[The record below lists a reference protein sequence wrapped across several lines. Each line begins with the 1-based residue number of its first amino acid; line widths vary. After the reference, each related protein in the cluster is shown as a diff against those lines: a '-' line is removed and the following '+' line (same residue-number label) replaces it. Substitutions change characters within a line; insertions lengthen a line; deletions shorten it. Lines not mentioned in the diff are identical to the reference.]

1 MGSNYSEIP
10 KRLSAYRKA
19 LNMSQEEMGRQFAVN
34 QSHYYKLETGVKII
48 SYNSMEQF
56 QKNGGDLCYLITGEK
71 YQHGITD
78 EYIGRCRTQTGR
90 AETMKLILWLTE
102 QGILLH
108 SGNTEELDEKMWK
121 HIKLAEWEKEDA
133 SVWKTI
139 RMIENLSQIQM
150 AEKLDINIKRY
161 RRIEERKVGPDAEIL
176 RILYMEFG
184 YSPLVIL
191 DRESYY
197 MNEINSVWDSF
208 PENIRKYLNRL
219 LDENIK
225 LIDRYES
232 MQT

>member
-10 KRLSAYRKA
+10 QRLSAYRKA

-34 QSHYYKLETGVKII
+34 QSHYYKLETGAKII
-48 SYNSMEQF
+48 SYKSMKQF
-56 QKNGGDLCYLITGEK
+56 RQNGGDLCYLITGEK
-71 YQHGITD
+71 YQRGIAD

-90 AETMKLILWLTE
+90 TEAMKLILWLTE

-108 SGNTEELDEKMWK
+108 SGSTEELDKKMWK
-121 HIKLAEWEKEDA
+121 HIKLAEREKEDA
-133 SVWKTI
+133 SVWKKI
-139 RMIENLSQIQM
+139 RMIEDLSQIQM
-150 AEKLDINIKRY
+150 AEKLDISIKRY
-161 RRIEERKVGPDAEIL
+161 RRIEERKVEPDAEIL
-176 RILYMEFG
+176 SILYVEFG

-191 DRESYY
+191 DRESYC
-197 MNEINSVWDSF
+197 MNEINSIWDSF

>member
-10 KRLSAYRKA
+10 QRLFAYRKA
-19 LNMSQEEMGRQFAVN
+19 LNMSQEEMGRKLAVN
-34 QSHYYKLETGVKII
+34 QSHYYKLETGAKII
-48 SYNSMEQF
+48 SYKSMKQF
-56 QKNGGDLCYLITGEK
+56 QENGGDLCYLITGQK
-71 YQHGITD
+71 YEYGITD
-78 EYIGRCRTQTGR
+78 IYVGRCRTQTGR
-90 AETMKLILWLTE
+90 TAAMRMILWLTE
-102 QGILLH
+102 QGILLNG
-108 SGNTEELDEKMWK
+108 GNTEELDGKMWK
-121 HIKLAEWEKEDA
+121 HIKLAEREKEDA

-139 RMIENLSQIQM
+139 RMIEDLSQVQM

-176 RILYMEFG
+176 NRLYMEFG
-184 YSPLVIL
+184 YSPLAVM

-197 MNEINSVWDSF
+197 MNEINGVWNSF
-208 PENIRKYLNRL
+208 PGKIRQVLNRL